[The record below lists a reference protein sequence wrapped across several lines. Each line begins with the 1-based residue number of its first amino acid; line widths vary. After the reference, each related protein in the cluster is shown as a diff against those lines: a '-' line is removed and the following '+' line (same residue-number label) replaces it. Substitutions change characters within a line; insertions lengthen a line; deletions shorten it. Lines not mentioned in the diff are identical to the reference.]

1 MNLIPNSGPAVAALL
16 RLSAWILAE
25 MLQSGRESPM
35 IRALA
40 TAALRLDV
48 HERNDE
54 TYFILEGE
62 SQLQVVSQT
71 ISAHAGDYAFGLRNA
86 RDS

>member
-1 MNLIPNSGPAVAALL
+1 MTNAPLLKMCGCPCSGLRSRSGMNLIPNSGPAVAALPH
-16 RLSAWILAE
+16 LSASILAKI
-25 MLQSGRESPM
+25 LQSGRESPM

-48 HERNDE
+48 YERNDE

-62 SQLQVVSQT
+62 S
-71 ISAHAGDYAFGLRNA
+71 HFR
-86 RDS
+86 